1 MQFFRQ
7 EQFDSPSVHF
17 MDAYLPEARQQVQ
30 SEDFRIADEG
40 PPLHRMADQHEPV
53 VRIVLHRDGGRND
66 GG

>member
-30 SEDFRIADEG
+30 SEDFRIADE
-40 PPLHRMADQHEPV
+40 
-53 VRIVLHRDGGRND
+53 VRRFTVWPISMSQWSA
-66 GG
+66 